1 MGNLKLWHSNI
12 VTHCES
18 SSIISFENNKQLQAA
33 MALQDNIIQIITNQK
48 EINSQDC
55 LSPPLQTL
63 RPLNQYH
70 MDIIM

>member
-18 SSIISFENNKQLQAA
+18 SSIIYFENNKQLQAA
-33 MALQDNIIQIITNQK
+33 MALQDNIIQIITNPK